1 MLPWTLGLLIKKGI
15 LSHWSMKFFR
25 FSPLPPYFDTML
37 KSKKRKYW
45 IWKKHNIECYK
56 EEVRERTQEL
66 TWFGLTVYVY
76 MRMSKWLP
84 LSSPKKKK
92 KWLPLWCTQLFIQLR
107 GCSRRGSRN
116 LFARLFPLTPILSS
130 TLMVVPLAT
139 KGWLA

>member
-45 IWKKHNIECYK
+45 IWKKHNIECYR

-66 TWFGLTVYVY
+66 TWFGLIVYVY

-84 LSSPKKKK
+84 LSSPKKEKK
-92 KWLPLWCTQLFIQLR
+92 KRSGYLFDVLNCLYNWEAVPGEDPATYSLDCSHWPLY
-107 GCSRRGSRN
+107 
-116 LFARLFPLTPILSS
+116 
-130 TLMVVPLAT
+130 
-139 KGWLA
+139 